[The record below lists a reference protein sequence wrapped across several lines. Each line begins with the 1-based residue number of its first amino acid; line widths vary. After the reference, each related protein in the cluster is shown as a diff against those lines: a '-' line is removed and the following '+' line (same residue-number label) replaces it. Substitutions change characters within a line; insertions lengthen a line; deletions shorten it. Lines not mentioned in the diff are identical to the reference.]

1 MGGSFNVQCVIQDFD
16 EEQRKH
22 SPNKVLY
29 CIVLYCI
36 VLMGWS
42 LLPNALRPF
51 QIYCAPPNL
60 GITKM

>member
-1 MGGSFNVQCVIQDFD
+1 MNWVDPAQDGYCT
-16 EEQRKH
+16 
-22 SPNKVLY
+22 VLY
-29 CIVLYCI
+29 SI

-60 GITKM
+60 GVTRT